1 MFCKGL
7 YALPQVDRLANHM
20 ANAQMRYYTKM
31 IVINIFYDY
40 IVLQ

>member
-1 MFCKGL
+1 
-7 YALPQVDRLANHM
+7 M